1 MEILRIPPYPIV
13 ATWTLPTANYS
24 YKVSVEDLVDHSV
37 EESTLV
43 SNAQGV
49 VTYSIP
55 LAKLEY
61 DRKFFIKFY
70 DTARV
75 RVIYE
80 ENLDIIKLSQKLPN
94 YFTMVTSLLQLFF
107 LPAIETKYIWT
118 QKA

>member
-24 YKVSVEDLVDHSV
+24 YKVSVEDLIDHSV

-61 DRKFFIKFY
+61 DRKFFIKF
-70 DTARV
+70 
-75 RVIYE
+75 
-80 ENLDIIKLSQKLPN
+80 
-94 YFTMVTSLLQLFF
+94 F
-107 LPAIETKYIWT
+107 
-118 QKA
+118 